1 MWWAGLG
8 DTQRM
13 FPSLHAE
20 PSRLAQVEWNT
31 QGVKGRGT
39 LPSLLIFFRH
49 RTPEFWWVG
58 H

>member
-1 MWWAGLG
+1 
-8 DTQRM
+8 M